1 MKVKQFWSSIFIGQV
16 SSRLV
21 TLSLASL
28 GSLGDLTSRICAID
42 FYEGK
47 TIEAVFS
54 LAKCHQ
60 GWWRSQG
67 KCSHC
72 WCHCSLTTLC
82 QRKYSFNMFYIH
94 RNLWRETVIDCTT
107 LQCQSIVNLLS
118 LCENFDLYG
127 TDRNTV
133 HLPISSPDL
142 LSSFLYKS
150 KAVEASLLLIYCS
163 LSKST

>member
-1 MKVKQFWSSIFIGQV
+1 MKVKQFWSSILIGQV

-28 GSLGDLTSRICAID
+28 GSLGDLTSRFCAID

-94 RNLWRETVIDCTT
+94 RNLWRKTMIIFIPMYHVTVSNY
-107 LQCQSIVNLLS
+107 CQFALSMWKLWSLWDRQKRCSPSDKLTRFTYQFSIQ
-118 LCENFDLYG
+118 
-127 TDRNTV
+127 
-133 HLPISSPDL
+133 IQSSRG
-142 LSSFLYKS
+142 
-150 KAVEASLLLIYCS
+150 
-163 LSKST
+163 